1 MAPNGGKGG
10 IFNKIFTNCL
20 EKPYQRREQ
29 RAQPKGCQACKTRC
43 SSVCFPSSKKTT
55 TVQLSP
61 KIVFSPSDM
70 ATPTNFGTRLLAES
84 NTLAKTVFQQS
95 VQQIVEQTKLVKKP
109 TYNEKKDKRKILRDM
124 KNTIENDMN
133 KDGPSVVQ
141 KNRLSWNMY
150 DSIRKTNSQETK

>member
-20 EKPYQRREQ
+20 EKPYRSRGDHSL
-29 RAQPKGCQACKTRC
+29 KGCQACKTRY
-43 SSVCFPSSKKTT
+43 SSVCFPL

-70 ATPTNFGTRLLAES
+70 ATPANFGTRLLAES

-95 VQQIVEQTKLVKKP
+95 VQQIIEQTPKSKLVKKP
-109 TYNEKKDKRKILRDM
+109 IYNEKGMTKGKSYKI
-124 KNTIENDMN
+124 
-133 KDGPSVVQ
+133 
-141 KNRLSWNMY
+141 
-150 DSIRKTNSQETK
+150 